1 MISLCRQ
8 VTLLLPTQS
17 MENTNAVHDIEVK
30 KRKVHSSSP
39 GPASSSRPV
48 SCPVCKQSVGCQR
61 FAYHLQKCMGGGSRK
76 SSQDRRRKLNAQNS
90 AQESAGADQSV
101 SQKISRLEADK
112 EYFSKKPV
120 IVKIRLNEKG
130 NKDIMKRESMCT
142 NFSHTVRCPDRETTP
157 PNIFT

>member
-1 MISLCRQ
+1 MISLCHQ
-8 VTLLLPTQS
+8 VSLSPTRS
-17 MENTNAVHDIEVK
+17 PEENKCTICSTEIK
-30 KRKVHSSSP
+30 KRKIHSSSP

-90 AQESAGADQSV
+90 AQDSTGADQNV

-120 IVKIRLNEKG
+120 IIKIRLNEKG
-130 NKDIMKRESMCT
+130 NT
-142 NFSHTVRCPDRETTP
+142 FV
-157 PNIFT
+157 